1 MKNTILTLASI
12 LFINL
17 NIMASETK
25 TIRIVDHLGKIFN
38 IEIKVELVES
48 ETFQFDTKEVFNNN
62 NVKNDD
68 LIDIRPFIKPEKE
81 VEEDLPF

>member
-48 ETFQFDTKEVFNNN
+48 ETFQFNTKEVFNNN
-62 NVKNDD
+62 TVKNDG
-68 LIDIRPFIKPEKE
+68 LIDIKPFIKLEKE